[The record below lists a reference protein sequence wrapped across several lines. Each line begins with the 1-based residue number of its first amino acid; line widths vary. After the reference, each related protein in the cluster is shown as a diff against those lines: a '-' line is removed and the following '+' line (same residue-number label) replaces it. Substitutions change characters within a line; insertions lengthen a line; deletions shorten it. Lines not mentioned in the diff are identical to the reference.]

1 MTVVEVNLRLPSML
15 HGKKGFERI
24 VWAFNKV
31 LNSAVTWLFYDCE
44 DKSNSSDGGTIV
56 PAQSTRDPPAPVSKH
71 HPIVKTSRPQIAEL
85 ASILVPPLG
94 PPKRD
99 GISSREDFEHYAV
112 DLSEW
117 LGLLALDSPRLQA
130 SDSVDVYLSR
140 YEVPFCKDALE
151 MDLVRVRW
159 RGLLP
164 AKWITQLFL
173 ESMYVRSLHHRNFPT
188 MTLSFNGV
196 QSRLKLKVK
205 PKPKLT
211 SISCRCTTRKSWF
224 ILSVSG
230 FKVDPFNG
238 HDGYTIRRLP
248 EMQTSD
254 LVDAE
259 SIRTNADSVDNVGD
273 CERQRRYVVWDHVG
287 ALDRRI

>member
-24 VWAFNKV
+24 VWAFNNV

-44 DKSNSSDGGTIV
+44 DKGNSSDGGMIV

-99 GISSREDFEHYAV
+99 AISFLEDFEDYAV
-112 DLSEW
+112 DWSEW
-117 LGLLALDSPRLQA
+117 VGLLALDSPRLQA

-140 YEVPFCKDALE
+140 YEVPSCKDALE

-164 AKWITQLFL
+164 AKWITQLVL
-173 ESMYVRSLHHRNFPT
+173 ESM
-188 MTLSFNGV
+188 
-196 QSRLKLKVK
+196 
-205 PKPKLT
+205 
-211 SISCRCTTRKSWF
+211 CTTRKSWF

-238 HDGYTIRRLP
+238 HDGYTILRLP
-248 EMQTSD
+248 EIQTSD